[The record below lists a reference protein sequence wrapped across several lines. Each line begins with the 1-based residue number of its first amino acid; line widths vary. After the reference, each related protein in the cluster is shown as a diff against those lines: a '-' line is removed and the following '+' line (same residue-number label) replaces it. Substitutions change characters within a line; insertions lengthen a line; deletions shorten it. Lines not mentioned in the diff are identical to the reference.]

1 MRCDVHLAVGHV
13 GPSLEFVVGH
23 DGRVSECIGLVS
35 VGVSDNVV
43 ARREEEEERWVGPS
57 YANEEERRG
66 EGSSGSWCL
75 FSCRRF
81 SEL

>member
-13 GPSLEFVVGH
+13 GPSLEFAGGH

-43 ARREEEEERWVGPS
+43 GDEEKKSGGTKTKVCRREKRQW
-57 YANEEERRG
+57 G
-66 EGSSGSWCL
+66 EGSSGSSCL